1 VVEVVQLWDKNRPAA
16 NSMLF
21 DFYIKLAE
29 KEFAFLSDQK
39 DHYYYQSRFSK
50 KNYTHFGYTNT
61 SPAQVI
67 DWIEDLLKRGIEDCR
82 QQTIDLVLAPYL
94 VNIKKYEYESAYN
107 TIVQWLDKCTQRSSL
122 EFNVRY
128 ELRYALDLAK
138 REAMRPMKLDTM
150 RSNYPDMYKE
160 ITIVDIVMG
169 GKNTDL
175 IKIMSTISNGRIRS
189 IT

>member
-1 VVEVVQLWDKNRPAA
+1 
-16 NSMLF
+16 
-21 DFYIKLAE
+21 
-29 KEFAFLSDQK
+29 
-39 DHYYYQSRFSK
+39 
-50 KNYTHFGYTNT
+50 
-61 SPAQVI
+61 
-67 DWIEDLLKRGIEDCR
+67 
-82 QQTIDLVLAPYL
+82 
-94 VNIKKYEYESAYN
+94 
-107 TIVQWLDKCTQRSSL
+107 L

-160 ITIVDIVMG
+160 IMIVDIVMG

-189 IT
+189 IK